1 MMESP
6 NKSLAQASK
15 RVRKQ
20 VLAMVH
26 ASGASHVGTSLSA
39 VDILVSLYFNVLRI
53 DPANPG
59 DPSRDRLLLSKG
71 HGCAALYAVLAER
84 GFAGKEI
91 LEGFS
96 VDGGTLWGH
105 STWKTM
111 PGIEASTGSLGHG
124 LPIGAGMAIAAKADG
139 RASRVFVILGD
150 GECDEGSVWEAA
162 MLAGHRRLDN
172 LVAIVDYNK
181 IQSLGS
187 VKEVLDLEPFSAKW
201 RAFGWAAKE
210 INGHSHEEIISSL
223 SKVPFEQGKP
233 SVLIAHTVKGKGVS
247 FMENELAWHYKS
259 PDAAQLKSACGEI
272 DEESAR

>member
-1 MMESP
+1 MESP
-6 NKSLAQASK
+6 KESLDQVSK

-26 ASGASHVGTSLSA
+26 ASGSSHVGTSLSA
-39 VDILVSLYFNVLRI
+39 VDILVSLYFKVLRI
-53 DPANPG
+53 DPAKPS
-59 DPSRDRLLLSKG
+59 DPVRDRLILSKG
-71 HGCAALYAVLAER
+71 HGCAALYATLVEC
-84 GFAGKEI
+84 GFANKKI

-96 VDGGTLWGH
+96 VDGGSLWGH

-124 LPIGAGMAIAAKADG
+124 LPMGVGMALAAKADG
-139 RASRVFVILGD
+139 SSRRIFVILGD
-150 GECDEGSVWEAA
+150 GECDEGSVWESA
-162 MLAGHRRLDN
+162 MFAGHHKLDN

-187 VKEVLDLEPFSAKW
+187 VKEVLDLEPFAAKW
-201 RAFGWAAKE
+201 RAFGWTAQE
-210 INGHSHEEIISSL
+210 INGHSHEEIVSAL
-223 SKVPFEQGKP
+223 SAVPFEPIKP

-247 FMENELAWHYKS
+247 FMENQLAWHYKS

-272 DEESAR
+272 DETITR

>member
-1 MMESP
+1 
-6 NKSLAQASK
+6 
-15 RVRKQ
+15 

-26 ASGASHVGTSLSA
+26 ASGASHVGASLSA

-53 DPANPG
+53 DPASPA
-59 DPSRDRLLLSKG
+59 DPARDRLLLSKG

-84 GFAGKEI
+84 GFAGKGI

-124 LPIGAGMAIAAKADG
+124 LPMGAGMAIAAKADG

-162 MLAGHRRLDN
+162 MLSGHRRLDN

-181 IQSLGS
+181 IQSLGA
-187 VKEVLDLEPFSAKW
+187 VKDVLGLEPFADKW
-201 RAFGWAAKE
+201 RAFGWEARE
-210 INGHSHEEIISSL
+210 INGHSHEEIIAAL
-223 SKVPFEQGKP
+223 SAVPFKPGRP
-233 SVLIAHTVKGKGVS
+233 SVVIAHTVKGKGVS
-247 FMENELAWHYKS
+247 FMEGELAWHYKS
-259 PDAAQLKSACGEI
+259 PDAAQLESACGEI
-272 DEESAR
+272 DEESSR

>member
-162 MLAGHRRLDN
+162 MLSGHRRLDN

-181 IQSLGS
+181 IQSLGA
-187 VKEVLDLEPFSAKW
+187 VKDVLDLEPFADKW
-201 RAFGWAAKE
+201 RAFGWEARE
-210 INGHSHEEIISSL
+210 INGHSHEEIIAAL
-223 SKVPFEQGKP
+223 SAVPFKPGRP
-233 SVLIAHTVKGKGVS
+233 SVVIAHTVKGKGVS
-247 FMENELAWHYKS
+247 FMEGELAWHYKS
-259 PDAAQLKSACGEI
+259 PDAAQLESACGEI
-272 DEESAR
+272 DEESSR